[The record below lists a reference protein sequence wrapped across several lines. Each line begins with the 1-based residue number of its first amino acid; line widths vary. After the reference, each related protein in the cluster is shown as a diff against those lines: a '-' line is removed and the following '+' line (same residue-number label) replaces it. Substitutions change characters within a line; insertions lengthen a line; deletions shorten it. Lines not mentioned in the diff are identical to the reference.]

1 MKRVALI
8 GAGGHVGSAL
18 FKELCRDTSLR
29 VEAVIRKNY
38 SFWKKREF
46 DIVINAA
53 MPSARFWAE
62 NNPKKDFV
70 ETVKKTADILYDW
83 KYKKIIQIST
93 ISARTEQNLMYG
105 RHKAAAETLCNFGEN
120 LIVRLT
126 AIYADTLRKGALIDI
141 INGNKVYVSEKS
153 RYSFASLAFV
163 CKWIAQNLDKKGI
176 REVGAKN
183 AISLDEIVKHLKL
196 FVAFE
201 GRIDIQEVQNP
212 SSDFPDAKEVLS
224 YLDKK
229 LKKKSGL

>member
-1 MKRVALI
+1 MTHIALI
-8 GAGGHVGSAL
+8 GASGHVGSAL
-18 FKELCRDTSLR
+18 FEELRKDTSFR
-29 VEAVIRKNY
+29 VEAVVRKNY
-38 SFWKKREF
+38 SYWKKHPF

-62 NNPKKDFV
+62 NNPQKDFV
-70 ETVKKTADILYDW
+70 ETVKKTADILYGW

-93 ISARTEQNLMYG
+93 ISARSEQNLIYG

-126 AIYADTLRKGALIDI
+126 ALYADTLNKGALIDI

-153 RYSFASLAFV
+153 TYSFASLSFV

-176 REVGAKN
+176 IEVGARN
-183 AISLDEIVKHLKL
+183 TISLEEIVNYFKL
-196 FVAFE
+196 SVAFE

-212 SSDFPDAKEVLS
+212 LPDFPDAKEVLS

-229 LKKKSGL
+229 MKKKSSV